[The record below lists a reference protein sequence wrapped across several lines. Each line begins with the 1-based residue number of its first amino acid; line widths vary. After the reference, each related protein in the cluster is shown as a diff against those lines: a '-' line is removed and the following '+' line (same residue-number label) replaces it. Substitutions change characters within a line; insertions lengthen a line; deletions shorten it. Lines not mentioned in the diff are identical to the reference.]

1 MKKLL
6 LLIICFICIN
16 QGIITFA
23 ESETVNKPSE
33 APMTIGAPKA
43 SKVKLKLKNVKVQ
56 AEVGHYVYA
65 DITVD
70 ELINEFGLPIPYND
84 LSELQINGEKRDLRT
99 AILANKEAVYYIR
112 VGYFSWQG
120 MIYSNEAKIEVV
132 ERDFTQAKLRDNE
145 IYVGEPWDIEDTFY
159 TVTDSNGRRLTKED
173 VEYFEVNNN
182 QYAKFPEEIVDTTK
196 AGKYKLAIVIR
207 NRKNE
212 FITSN
217 RVMLTVLDYTS
228 LKLKDDELYEGEK
241 WDLGRVFEKV
251 TDKYG
256 NPIKPEEVE
265 WVWIDGQEKVK
276 EIDTSKPGKHTVR
289 IAILNSQNKWIY
301 SNEVTVTVKEDK
313 TKAEL
318 KNDELY
324 EGEKWDLGRVFK
336 DVVDKDGN
344 PIKPEEVE
352 WVWIDGQEKVKEIDT
367 SKPGKHTVRI
377 AILNSQN
384 KWIYSNEV
392 TVTVKQT
399 EPFTIKQ
406 VPYFDFEDH
415 ILESTNKSVV
425 NKKEKP
431 TIEVETPSINGKDW
445 QLQVELSPFLNK
457 KNEKNILKGV
467 SLFIPKGELESDLET
482 EEPDQ
487 FECKLESDGKAS
499 VIMRGTK
506 TKGKGCWKNKL
517 ETKEITLSIPPENK
531 TGDFEAT
538 LHWTLLDVP
547 T

>member
-112 VGYFSWQG
+112 VGYFSWQD

-289 IAILNSQNKWIY
+289 IAIPNSQNKLDY